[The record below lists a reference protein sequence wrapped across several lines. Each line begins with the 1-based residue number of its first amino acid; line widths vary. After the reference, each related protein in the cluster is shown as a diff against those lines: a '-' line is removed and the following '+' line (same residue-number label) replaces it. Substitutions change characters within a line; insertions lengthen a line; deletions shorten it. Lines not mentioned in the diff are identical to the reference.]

1 MTSHSL
7 SVRRLFIRIRYQ
19 TSTKPEPPSQ
29 ITLRLV
35 YNELARLLYQTA
47 LEMTLGSKGM
57 VRLIIFR
64 LNGQPCIMD
73 DNMGNQ
79 TGCAEPP

>member
-29 ITLRLV
+29 ITLRLA
-35 YNELARLLYQTA
+35 YNELGRLLYRTA
-47 LEMTLGSKGM
+47 LEMALGSKGIAKLM
-57 VRLIIFR
+57 I
-64 LNGQPCIMD
+64 
-73 DNMGNQ
+73 NQ
-79 TGCAEPP
+79 